1 MVAAARR
8 RPADFGP
15 PPRRPSKPLGALKA
29 ELKRQRSLLTQLEC
43 VVAAPKKSRHLARTL
58 EVSFMGTLP
67 RQLHV
72 QEAVFLS
79 LLAAKA
85 APEDGLDTLMAQVR
99 ATASDLQGRIAK
111 VSLDLGQ
118 LAGGGIMTHRSGD
131 NLRRFC
137 TQYRGY
143 LSVMLSILVPLAD
156 IRFGE
161 SELDSLAAALAT
173 LEKHPSPQ
181 L

>member
-8 RPADFGP
+8 HSADFGP
-15 PPRRPSKPLGALKA
+15 PPRRPSKPLGILKA
-29 ELKRQRSLLTQLEC
+29 ELKRQRSLLAQLES
-43 VVAAPKKSRHLARTL
+43 VVAAPNKSRHLARTL
-58 EVSFMGTLP
+58 EVSLIAPLP
-67 RQLHV
+67 QQLYV

-85 APEDGLDTLMAQVR
+85 APEDGLDTLMAQLR
-99 ATASDLQGRIAK
+99 ATASDLQGRIAM
-111 VSLDLGQ
+111 VALDLGQ
-118 LAGGGIMTHRSGD
+118 LAGGGIMTHRSGE

-143 LSVMLSILVPLAD
+143 LSVMLSILIPLAA

-161 SELDSLAAALAT
+161 SELDSLATALAT
-173 LEKHPSPQ
+173 LEKGASSQP
-181 L
+181 